1 MPLHRSPCNY
11 ALRACLDYGYV
22 FVLFNL
28 WHFFFLGQLFNLWHW
43 DLGGRAVQE
52 SKAIGN

>member
-28 WHFFFLGQLFNLWHW
+28 WHFFLGQLFNLWHW